1 MIPLWFLLYAVATG
15 NAFVL
20 KPSEQTP
27 LTAAYLFEL
36 IDEAGFPDGVVQ
48 LVHGSQATVEAL
60 IDHDDVAGVSFVGS
74 MPVARCVHERA
85 ATNGK
90 RVQAQGGAKN
100 HIIVT
105 DSADIAFAAERLI
118 SSALACSGE
127 RCLANDIALVDR
139 SVHEEYVDHL
149 VRLAG
154 DQVLGDGTASETDV
168 GPLITAEHEE
178 RVRELVETGIE
189 EGRIWCTTA
198 GTRRPRRKVV
208 RVRGPTRSRGARS
221 ATTSV
226 HASSTAS
233 RPT

>member
-1 MIPLWFLLYAVATG
+1 
-15 NAFVL
+15 
-20 KPSEQTP
+20 
-27 LTAAYLFEL
+27 
-36 IDEAGFPDGVVQ
+36 
-48 LVHGSQATVEAL
+48 
-60 IDHDDVAGVSFVGS
+60 

-105 DSADIAFAAERLI
+105 DSADIAFAAERSI